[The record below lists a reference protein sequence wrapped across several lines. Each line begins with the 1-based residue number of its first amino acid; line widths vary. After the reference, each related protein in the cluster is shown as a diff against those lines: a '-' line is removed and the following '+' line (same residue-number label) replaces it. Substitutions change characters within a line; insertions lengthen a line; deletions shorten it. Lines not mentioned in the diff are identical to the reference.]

1 MAKVTIVF
9 ANLLIILGIV
19 GFVMTGSQHPTAL
32 IPTFFGVVFEALG
45 VLTLVRPQIR
55 KHTMHA
61 AAALALIGF
70 FGTIIGVIGLIK
82 WAAGT
87 EPAQPA
93 AVISKSIM
101 AVLCL
106 IYVALC
112 VRSFINARREREAQ
126 PT

>member
-82 WAAGT
+82 WAGGT

-112 VRSFINARREREAQ
+112 VRSFISARREREAQ

>member
-1 MAKVTIVF
+1 MAKFTIVF
-9 ANLLIILGIV
+9 AILLIILGIV

-70 FGTIIGVIGLIK
+70 FGTITGVIGLIK